1 MFKFLK
7 DKIKGAISKFSKSI
21 EDESPK
27 EELKKQF
34 EEEKIETAEIKKK
47 PEEKVKIEKKKDSKH
62 EKKKPE
68 AKKEHP
74 EKNSKKISIS
84 EAIEKQDESEEEGNI
99 SKEPIEK
106 KELTKDKKEL
116 SEIKES
122 EFKEA
127 ELIKPEE
134 EIEVKEEKKGFF
146 SKLKDKFI
154 KKEEKIETADEKKE
168 IIKEETKSEEKPEEK
183 KGFFGTIKE
192 KITTTKISEDKFEEL
207 FYELELALL
216 ENNVAFEVVDKI
228 KTDLK
233 KDLVDKPIKRGEV
246 EEEIKN
252 GLKESIEDLFLVPK
266 INLMRKINEKN
277 EKPFVICF
285 VGQNGSGKTTSIAK
299 LTHLLRQEGLS
310 VVLSASD
317 TFRAAAIQQLKEWGN
332 RLNVKVVAH
341 DYGSDPAAVAF
352 DAISYAKAHNSDVVL
367 IDTAGRQHS
376 NKDLMRE
383 MEKIV
388 RIAKPDLK
396 IFVGEAI
403 TGNDCTEQAK
413 EFNETVGIDGI
424 ILAKADVD
432 EKGGAIIST
441 SYVTHRPIVYLGTGQ
456 NVEDLKEFNE
466 KEVMS
471 NLGF

>member
-134 EIEVKEEKKGFF
+134 EIEVKEEKK
-146 SKLKDKFI
+146 
-154 KKEEKIETADEKKE
+154 E

-183 KGFFGTIKE
+183 KGFFGTIEE

-413 EFNETVGIDGI
+413 EFNETVGIDVI

>member
-1 MFKFLK
+1 MRLK
-7 DKIKGAISKFSKSI
+7 TLEVIPAHTPILTDTWDTVMTHHIYEADALQISTCKHTKNDALISADEALAKTSKV
-21 EDESPK
+21 
-27 EELKKQF
+27 ELK
-34 EEEKIETAEIKKK
+34 A
-47 PEEKVKIEKKKDSKH
+47 
-62 EKKKPE
+62 
-68 AKKEHP
+68 
-74 EKNSKKISIS
+74 
-84 EAIEKQDESEEEGNI
+84 
-99 SKEPIEK
+99 
-106 KELTKDKKEL
+106 L
-116 SEIKES
+116 
-122 EFKEA
+122 
-127 ELIKPEE
+127 
-134 EIEVKEEKKGFF
+134 
-146 SKLKDKFI
+146 
-154 KKEEKIETADEKKE
+154 
-168 IIKEETKSEEKPEEK
+168 
-183 KGFFGTIKE
+183 
-192 KITTTKISEDKFEEL
+192 EDWFRSYKFEEL